1 MMSVPLDVK
10 LAKLLHL
17 KCVLLVLFI
26 DLDLHSVHVMMDIM
40 KMVILVKNVEWNVL
54 LVIMLIPV
62 SFVLV
67 TELNQKQVVLVQLC
81 IIILV
86 KLNVHL
92 ALMLVLNVI

>member
-17 KCVLLVLFI
+17 KCVFLVPFI

-40 KMVILVKNVEWNVL
+40 KMVMFVKNVEWNVI
-54 LVIMLIPV
+54 LVTMLIPV

-67 TELNQKQVVLVQLC
+67 TELNQKLVVLAQLC
-81 IIILV
+81 IMILV
-86 KLNVHL
+86 KKNAHL